1 MFYENFSIVDWKE
14 RHKVHNMAYTTQN
27 AAYDLDLFDEELN
40 QTSTAPKRREDDEQ
54 QRKTRK
60 KKNTR
65 AKVVTLPQEEIDKI
79 RRRKH
84 NPLKLILGGV
94 SAAIV
99 TFVIG
104 IIIVGQVTLTELN
117 QEIITA
123 EHTLA
128 NTESI
133 YIQNQMKVES
143 TLSNAEI
150 EKYATEVLGMTKAS
164 NAQKEF
170 VALESGDKAEVS
182 AHQDSNIFTQFFE
195 SLSNLWS

>member
-1 MFYENFSIVDWKE
+1 
-14 RHKVHNMAYTTQN
+14 MAYTHQN

-40 QTSTAPKRREDDEQ
+40 DTATAPKRRAGEEP

-65 AKVVTLPQEEIDKI
+65 GKVVTLPQEELDKI

-104 IIIVGQVTLTELN
+104 VIIVGQVQLTELN